1 MLLARGLA
9 AAILAALGLALV
21 PGADWAFQLVYP
33 LTLAL
38 GAASAR
44 WWPILG
50 AFVLPLWAAL
60 DYAIDPYDDVE
71 VDSSAGAALLVLYVS
86 VPISLVAFGLGKGL
100 RAFALALG
108 ARNTDSRD
116 PPSP

>member
-33 LTLAL
+33 LALAL
-38 GAASAR
+38 GAASTR

-50 AFVLPLWAAL
+50 ALALPLWAAL
-60 DYAIDPYDDVE
+60 DYAIEPYE
-71 VDSSAGAALLVLYVS
+71 DSGSIDSAREAALFGFLVPVPVS
-86 VPISLVAFGLGKGL
+86 LAAFALGKGL

-108 ARNTDSRD
+108 SR
-116 PPSP
+116 

>member
-60 DYAIDPYDDVE
+60 DYAIEPYQDSDSI
-71 VDSSAGAALLVLYVS
+71 DSSGAAALFALV
-86 VPISLVAFGLGKGL
+86 VPVPVSLVAFALGKGL

-108 ARNTDSRD
+108 SRQA
-116 PPSP
+116 